1 MAKRPPSSGTSG
13 RSSGGMTGMTSR
25 IIHSGWLPLLR
36 KASTTFSR
44 LAYLIFFWTE
54 FSVRMRSRRSQASS
68 STSTRLSSS
77 LMASAPMEQRSLG
90 WRSRSWR

>member
-1 MAKRPPSSGTSG
+1 
-13 RSSGGMTGMTSR
+13 MTGITSR

-54 FSVRMRSRRSQASS
+54 FSVRMRSRRSTASF
-68 STSTRLSSS
+68 STSTRRRSS
-77 LMASAPMEQRSLG
+77 LMASAPMAARILG
-90 WRSRSWR
+90 YFSRSCR